1 MRIRNHPSSDVAFTD
16 AVKAVQEQRHSR
28 DTYARMETQGGFE
41 TAITPDL
48 VAFLAVIDTAFLA
61 TANSAG
67 QPYAQHRGGP
77 KGFIRLVDQ
86 ATLGF
91 ADYTGNRQYITTG
104 NLRENDKAFLF
115 LMDYALRRRVKLWG
129 QARVVENDA
138 ALIES
143 LTSEGYRARAEQAIL
158 FRVTAWDSNC
168 AQYIP
173 RKLDADEVALDLDEL
188 RTRIRA
194 LEVENDRLRAQFART
209 PQF

>member
-1 MRIRNHPSSDVAFTD
+1 VAFTD